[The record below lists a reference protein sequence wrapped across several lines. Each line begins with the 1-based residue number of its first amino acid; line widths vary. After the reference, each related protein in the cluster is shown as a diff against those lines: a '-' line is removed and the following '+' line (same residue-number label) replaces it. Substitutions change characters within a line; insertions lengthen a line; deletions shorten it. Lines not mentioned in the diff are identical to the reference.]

1 MSSAPSA
8 LSNRQIARAAIT
20 VLLGFLASGVLG
32 LIRQSVVT
40 STFGASAVLD
50 SFAYAQRI
58 PELLFVLVAGGA
70 LGSSFI
76 PVFARY
82 LQDKDKTAAWRLA
95 SAVMT
100 LALIAASLLAL
111 IIALAAP
118 HIVADLITPN
128 APPELQALTTSLTQ
142 IMLLTVPI
150 FSISGLLMG
159 VLNAHQLF
167 MLPALAAAMYN
178 VGQIFGA
185 LVLARALPPILIQG
199 EANANI
205 YGLAWGTVIGAALHL
220 AVQLPGLRRVSARI
234 RFLPDFK
241 TPGTR
246 DVLLMMGP
254 RVLGLAVV
262 QINFLVNVA
271 LAYPPR
277 MIAGSA
283 SVFTQAWQLMFFV
296 LGVVAQSVGTAL
308 FPSLSA
314 LAAGG
319 DHEGYKDRL
328 ASAMRGVLFLA
339 LPAAVGLIVLGEPVI
354 RALFERG
361 MWTHEDSMAAAWALS
376 LLAIGMPGHALLEV
390 LARAFYALEDTRTP
404 VFVGVGAMVLNISL
418 SIILVQYIG
427 NPNEL
432 ARGAFAGLAL
442 ANSLTTLA
450 EAGVLWLLL
459 RRRIGWPSNAR
470 VWNMSARVA
479 LAAAGMGV
487 ATWLIGRGLAEINV
501 WLQVMIGVPLG
512 IVVFFGL
519 ALLLRVNEAHALP
532 AMLMRR
538 FKRS

>member
-1 MSSAPSA
+1 
-8 LSNRQIARAAIT
+8 
-20 VLLGFLASGVLG
+20 
-32 LIRQSVVT
+32 
-40 STFGASAVLD
+40 
-50 SFAYAQRI
+50 
-58 PELLFVLVAGGA
+58 
-70 LGSSFI
+70 
-76 PVFARY
+76 
-82 LQDKDKTAAWRLA
+82 
-95 SAVMT
+95 
-100 LALIAASLLAL
+100 
-111 IIALAAP
+111 
-118 HIVADLITPN
+118 
-128 APPELQALTTSLTQ
+128 
-142 IMLLTVPI
+142 
-150 FSISGLLMG
+150 
-159 VLNAHQLF
+159 
-167 MLPALAAAMYN
+167 
-178 VGQIFGA
+178 
-185 LVLARALPPILIQG
+185 
-199 EANANI
+199 
-205 YGLAWGTVIGAALHL
+205 GTVIGAALHL

-314 LAAGG
+314 LAASG
-319 DHEGYKDRL
+319 DREGYKDRL

-361 MWTHEDSMAAAWALS
+361 LWTHEHSTAAAWALS

-404 VFVGVGAMVLNISL
+404 VFVGVGAMALNIML
-418 SIILVQYIG
+418 SIILVRFVG

-459 RRRIGWPSNAR
+459 RRRIGWANHAR
-470 VWNMSARVA
+470 VWNTSARVA
-479 LAAAGMGV
+479 LAAAGMGTV
-487 ATWLIGRGLAEINV
+487 IWLVGRSLSDAGI
-501 WLQVMIGVPLG
+501 WLQVTIGVPLG
-512 IVVFFGL
+512 IAVFF
-519 ALLLRVNEAHALP
+519 ALSLLFRVNEAHALP
-532 AMLMRR
+532 AMLIRR
-538 FKRS
+538 FKRN

>member
-1 MSSAPSA
+1 MSLPPAA
-8 LSNRQIARAAIT
+8 LTNRQIARAAVT
-20 VLLGFLASGVLG
+20 VLLGFVASGALG
-32 LIRQSVVT
+32 LIRDAVVT

-76 PVFARY
+76 PIFARF
-82 LQDKDKTAAWRLA
+82 LQKSDTVGAWRLA

-100 LALIAASLLAL
+100 LALLTAALLA
-111 IIALAAP
+111 IVMALAAQS
-118 HIVADLITPN
+118 IVSGLITPD
-128 APPELQALTTSLTQ
+128 APAELRDLTTALTQ

-150 FSISGLLMG
+150 FSVSGLLMG

-167 MLPALAAAMYN
+167 TLPALAAAMYN

-185 LVLARALPPILIQG
+185 LVLARVLPALVIQG
-199 EANANI
+199 ESHANI
-205 YGLAWGTVIGAALHL
+205 YGLAWGTVIGAVLHL
-220 AVQLPGLRRVSARI
+220 AVQLPGLRRVGAHFS
-234 RFLPDFK
+234 FLPNFN

-246 DVLLMMGP
+246 EVLLMMGP

-283 SVFTQAWQLMFFV
+283 SVFTQAWKLMFFV
-296 LGVVAQSVGTAL
+296 LGPVAQSVGTAL

-314 LAAGG
+314 LAAAG
-319 DHEGYKDRL
+319 DHDGYKDRL

-354 RALFERG
+354 RVLFERG
-361 MWTHEDSMAAAWALS
+361 LWTFEHSVAAAWALS

-404 VFVGVGAMVLNISL
+404 VFVGVVAMIVNITL
-418 SIILVQYIG
+418 SIILVRFVG
-427 NPNEL
+427 NPDEL

-442 ANSLTTLA
+442 ANSLTTLL
-450 EAGVLWLLL
+450 ESGVLWLLL
-459 RRRIGWPSNAR
+459 RRRIGWKDDAG
-470 VWNMSARVA
+470 VMSTSIRIAF
-479 LAAAGMGV
+479 AAVGMGV
-487 ATWLIGRGLAEINV
+487 LIWWVMGNLSINSV
-501 WLQVMIGVPLG
+501 WMQVIIGVPLG
-512 IVVFFGL
+512 IAVFFGL
-519 ALLLRVNEAHALP
+519 ALLLRVNEASALP
-532 AMLMRR
+532 ALLLRR

>member
-1 MSSAPSA
+1 MSLPPTA
-8 LSNRQIARAAIT
+8 LTNRQIARAAVT
-20 VLLGFLASGVLG
+20 VLLGFVASGALG
-32 LIRQSVVT
+32 LIRDAVVT

-50 SFAYAQRI
+50 SFTYAQRI

-76 PVFARY
+76 PIFARF
-82 LQDKDKTAAWRLA
+82 LQNRDTVGAWRLA

-100 LALIAASLLAL
+100 LALLVAALLA
-111 IIALAAP
+111 IVMALAAQP
-118 HIVADLITPN
+118 IVSGLITPD
-128 APPELQALTTSLTQ
+128 APAELQNLTTTLTQ

-150 FSISGLLMG
+150 FSVSGLLMG

-167 MLPALAAAMYN
+167 TLPALAAAMYN

-185 LVLARALPPILIQG
+185 LVLARTLPALVVQG
-199 EANANI
+199 ESHANI
-205 YGLAWGTVIGAALHL
+205 YGLAWGTVIGAVLHL
-220 AVQLPGLRRVSARI
+220 AVQLPGLRRVSANL
-234 RFLPDFK
+234 RFLPNFN

-246 DVLLMMGP
+246 EVLLMMGP

-283 SVFTQAWQLMFFV
+283 SVFTQAWKLMFFV
-296 LGVVAQSVGTAL
+296 LGPVAQSVGTAL

-314 LAAGG
+314 LAAAG
-319 DHEGYKDRL
+319 DHDAYKDRL

-354 RALFERG
+354 RVLFERG
-361 MWTHEDSMAAAWALS
+361 LWTFEHSVAAAWALS

-404 VFVGVGAMVLNISL
+404 VFVGVAAMIVNITL
-418 SIILVQYIG
+418 SIILVRFVG
-427 NPNEL
+427 NPDEL

-442 ANSLTTLA
+442 ANSLTTLL
-450 EAGVLWLLL
+450 ESGVLWLLL
-459 RRRIGWPSNAR
+459 RRRIGWKDDAG
-470 VWNMSARVA
+470 VMSTSVRVA
-479 LAAAGMGV
+479 LAAAGMG
-487 ATWLIGRGLAEINV
+487 ALIWWVMGYLSGNSV
-501 WLQVMIGVPLG
+501 WVQVIIGVPLG
-512 IVVFFGL
+512 IAVFFGL
-519 ALLLRVNEAHALP
+519 ALLLRVNEASALP
-532 AMLMRR
+532 TLLLRR
-538 FKRS
+538 FKR